1 MEYIDRNYFEELT
14 LVSLSEKYCVESSYF
29 SRLFKQETGKNLML
43 YIAEKRI
50 EKAIEYMKDE
60 NVNLTEIAFLTGYD
74 DYTYFSKVFKKIT
87 GKSPRDYRMEC
98 R

>member
-1 MEYIDRNYFEELT
+1 M
-14 LVSLSEKYCVESSYF
+14 ESSYF
-29 SRLFKQETGKNLML
+29 SRLFKQETGKNLMM

-60 NVNLTEIAFLTGYD
+60 NVNLTEIAFLIGYD
-74 DYTYFSKVFKKIT
+74 DYTYFNKVFKKIT

-98 R
+98 K

>member
-1 MEYIDRNYFEELT
+1 M
-14 LVSLSEKYCVESSYF
+14 SLIKSFPALIIS
-29 SRLFKQETGKNLML
+29 T
-43 YIAEKRI
+43 IAEKRI

-87 GKSPRDYRMEC
+87 GKSPRDYRIE
-98 R
+98 RK